1 MNNGESVILNKKNP
15 ICALCTQEIQ
25 YHLIKSELP
34 ENIGNYWFFLMT
46 LSIMQLKIFTK
57 AIRLDLYKQM

>member
-1 MNNGESVILNKKNP
+1 M
-15 ICALCTQEIQ
+15 Q

-46 LSIMQLKIFTK
+46 LSIMQLNIFTQL
-57 AIRLDLYKQM
+57 IRLDLYKQM